1 MIELRYCARGCEV
14 RDRHLKACEDR
25 EDCRGC
31 EPRQAEHGNLC
42 WPCHRRLELMLT
54 DLPTV
59 VDWLH
64 AHLARGA
71 AQRIRD
77 ELELIRAKNAELPT
91 PLDLDVLDHIDVM
104 FACVL
109 GWTDN
114 LLVDIRR
121 NGSMLAGPVVLDV
134 KHAAPWLLRHI
145 RSLELQPWIGE
156 AWTELAESLSI
167 AHGLAPWRPE
177 VRKVPGVPCPEC
189 SAVALVIYGGESDV
203 TCQRCRTMIPEE
215 RYGIWARM
223 HEEGVAS

>member
-1 MIELRYCARGCEV
+1 MSRLYCV
-14 RDRHLKACEDR
+14 RECTRRDHHLAACEDR
-25 EDCRGC
+25 DECRGC

-59 VDWLH
+59 VDWLRV
-64 AHLARGA
+64 HLNRGI
-71 AQRIRD
+71 AQRLRTEAEMIH
-77 ELELIRAKNAELPT
+77 AKHSEAPA
-91 PLDLDVLDHIDVM
+91 PIDLDVLDHIDVM

-109 GWTDN
+109 GWADN
-114 LLVDIRR
+114 LVTDVKA
-121 NGSMLAGPVVLDV
+121 NGSDLLSPEPTV
-134 KHAAPWLLRHI
+134 KDAAPWLLRHL
-145 RSLELQPWIGE
+145 RTLELQEWVGE
-156 AWTELAESLSI
+156 AWEELAETMSI

-189 SAVALVIYGGESDV
+189 SAVALVIYGGETDV
-203 TCQRCRTMIPEE
+203 TCQRCRMMIPED